1 MNTDTQKGFTPN
13 QTHDTEWMNDSRIA
27 SIPKYKLEFLQK
39 IFFESQKLSKKDL
52 MPFLM
57 ALAGRSKKEKI
68 TFEQSE
74 VDLILSVIKENAT
87 PEECKKIDQ
96 TLRLF
101 SGKKE

>member
-1 MNTDTQKGFTPN
+1 MITDNQKVFTNN
-13 QTHDTEWMNDSRIA
+13 QTPDSEWMKDPRIA
-27 SIPKYKLEFLQK
+27 SIPKNKLEFLQK
-39 IFFESQKLSKKDL
+39 MFFESQKLSKKEL

-57 ALAGRSKKEKI
+57 ALAGRAKKEKI

-87 PEECKKIDQ
+87 PEECQKIDQ

-101 SGKKE
+101 SGKK